1 MSKIV
6 FTTIGSLGDL
16 YPQIAIALEL
26 RNRGHDIVFA
36 TMDKYR
42 VKIEQLGFEF
52 HPMRPDGMIMD
63 TPEAIARIKHVDA
76 GAEYCIKK
84 LLMPSLQ
91 DTYSDLLE
99 IARDADAIVA
109 GDIVY
114 AAPLVAEKLDI
125 PWISLALSPIAFFSL
140 ADPSVPL
147 QRFLAKLNKLGL
159 PISSRMIGLF
169 KAVNKAWAEPI
180 YQLRAELEL
189 PPIYHNP
196 LVDRS
201 TAALVLAMFSATLAQ
216 PQSDWDHNTLLA
228 GFTWYDGNELNSEL
242 PPELQHFLANGEP
255 PIVFTLGSAIVMIPG
270 TFYPESIQAA
280 IQLNRR
286 AILLIGE
293 NTVPANLPADIIAID
308 YIPHSQIFPHA
319 CAIVHPGGIGTTAQA
334 LRAGVPTL
342 IMPYSYDQPDNAA
355 RVERL
360 GTSRTI
366 DRAQYTAATVA
377 NELSILLDQHHYA
390 ATAAKIARIIQAEN
404 GVSIA
409 CDAIIKT
416 LERPKSPLMI

>member
-42 VKIEQLGFEF
+42 ITIEQLGFEF
-52 HPMRPDGMIMD
+52 QPMRPDGTIMD
-63 TPEAIARIKHVDA
+63 TPEAMARIKDVDA
-76 GAEYCIKK
+76 GAEYCIRK
-84 LLMPSLQ
+84 LLMPSLR
-91 DTYSDLLE
+91 DTYTDLLD

-114 AAPLVAEKLDI
+114 AAPLVAEQLGI
-125 PWISLALSPIAFFSL
+125 PWISLALAPIAFFSIT
-140 ADPSVPL
+140 DPSVPL
-147 QRFLAKLNKLGL
+147 RRFLAKLNELGL
-159 PISSRMIGLF
+159 PINSRMIGLF
-169 KAVNKAWAEPI
+169 KAVNKAWAAPI
-180 YQLRAELEL
+180 YQLRAELKL

-201 TAALVLAMFSATLAQ
+201 TAALVLAMFSATLAP
-216 PQSDWDHNTLLA
+216 PQSDWDQNTLLA
-228 GFTWYDGNELNSEL
+228 GFTWYDGNELNSQL
-242 PPELQHFLANGEP
+242 PPELEHFLATGEP
-255 PIVFTLGSAIVMIPG
+255 PIVFTLGSAVVMIPG
-270 TFYPESIQAA
+270 TFYQESIQAA

-286 AILLIGE
+286 ALLLIGK
-293 NTVPANLPADIIAID
+293 NTLPANLPPDIIAID

-366 DRAQYTAATVA
+366 DRAQYNASTVA
-377 NELSILLDQHHYA
+377 NELRILLNHPHYA
-390 ATAAKIARIIQAEN
+390 AAATKIARTIQAED

-409 CDAIIKT
+409 CDALIELI
-416 LERPKSPLMI
+416 